1 MPCCG
6 VSTVELLGQICRKV
20 WRGGW
25 GNGYCFTEEVT
36 MFIKHLPRQRPKEKQ
51 DLREQQCE
59 QTQTG
64 MTDPFRVLMGE
75 GPVERRQK
83 KTRERGSH
91 GVGGESFDSTL
102 RIWQ

>member
-6 VSTVELLGQICRKV
+6 VSAVELLGQICRKV

-36 MFIKHLPRQRPKEKQ
+36 MFIKHLLRQRPRGDQE
-51 DLREQQCE
+51 LREQQCE

-64 MTDPFRVLMGE
+64 MRDPCWGLVGK
-75 GPVERRQK
+75 GQK
-83 KTRERGSH
+83 KKRERKTWGAW
-91 GVGGESFDSTL
+91 GEL
-102 RIWQ
+102 